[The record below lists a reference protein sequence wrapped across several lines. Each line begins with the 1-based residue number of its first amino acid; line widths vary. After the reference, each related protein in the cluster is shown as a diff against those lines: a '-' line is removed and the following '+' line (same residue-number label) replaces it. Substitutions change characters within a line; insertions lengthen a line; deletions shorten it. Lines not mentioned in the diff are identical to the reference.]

1 MERPP
6 DPPTPSSPPVAGA
19 AITWSEDRLGALDPH
34 EYDFQEFKGSAYV
47 FDVGQQRLRSDFID
61 NLSKQVS
68 AFANAAGGRIFL
80 GLDDEGRVDGG
91 VPCDLRPN
99 GTRAWLEDVIP
110 HVVVP
115 HLRAFNVYE
124 VTGPIPDPRRHDPSA
139 NGASPPTAL
148 RPGHAVYVL
157 EIPMS
162 EDAPHQARD
171 HRYYLRIAGKSRPMG
186 HHHVL
191 DVLNRTRDPW
201 VVVSRMDPY
210 GEPEFIE
217 SDPRG
222 PKSFVHLRTH
232 LVNRGRS
239 LAQHVGCEFV
249 VPRLAVNSECRQRM
263 LTQGETRIV
272 QRSGELVFFFY
283 HPIPLFP
290 TQEVPFGEV
299 WLAIHNANLQH
310 FEAGKVV
317 LRWRVF
323 ADGAPV
329 REGQVDVLA
338 YTSVQRAI
346 RQVAAAHGRPVDLRS
361 STSGRLRAP

>member
-1 MERPP
+1 MEPPP
-6 DPPTPSSPPVAGA
+6 DLSPSAPSF
-19 AITWSEDRLGALDPH
+19 TWSEEHLAALEPH

-47 FDVGQQRLRSDFID
+47 FDPGQQRLRSDFLD

-68 AFANAAGGRIFL
+68 AFANAGGGRLFL
-80 GLDDEGRVDGG
+80 GLDDDGRIDGG
-91 VPCDLRPN
+91 IPRALRPN

-110 HVVVP
+110 NVVVP
-115 HLRAFNVYE
+115 PLRAFNVYE
-124 VTGPIPDPRRHDPSA
+124 VAAPAHGPGA
-139 NGASPPTAL
+139 NGAAPPSAL

-157 EIPMS
+157 ELPMS

-171 HRYYLRIAGKSRPMG
+171 HRYYLRIAGKSRPMA

-210 GEPEFIE
+210 GEAEFVE

-222 PKSFVHLRTH
+222 PKCFVHLRTH
-232 LVNRGRS
+232 LSNRGRS
-239 LAQHVGCEFV
+239 LAQHVGCEFI
-249 VPRLAVNSECRQRM
+249 VPRLAVNSECRQRT
-263 LTQGETRIV
+263 LAQGETRLM
-272 QRSGELVFFFY
+272 QRSGEVVFFFY
-283 HPIPLFP
+283 HPIPIFP
-290 TQEVPFGEV
+290 TQEVPFGAV
-299 WLAIHNANLQH
+299 WLAIHGANLQH

-338 YTSVQRAI
+338 YTSVQRAM
-346 RQVAAAHGRPVDLRS
+346 REVALAHGRTPVDLRAS
-361 STSGRLRAP
+361 ASARLRSP

>member
-1 MERPP
+1 MERPL
-6 DPPTPSSPPVAGA
+6 DPAPIPPNVPPIPGTGDAWTP
-19 AITWSEDRLGALDPH
+19 ERLIALDPH
-34 EYDFQEFKGSAYV
+34 EYDFQEFKASAYV
-47 FDVGQQRLRSDFID
+47 FDPGQQRLRSDFLD

-80 GLDDEGRVDGG
+80 GIDDEGHVDGG
-91 VPCDLRPN
+91 VPRDLRPN

-110 HVVVP
+110 HVVIP

-124 VTGPIPDPRRHDPSA
+124 VGWVSA
-139 NGASPPTAL
+139 PGSASAL

-157 EIPMS
+157 EVPRS
-162 EDAPHQARD
+162 DDAPHQARD

-191 DVLNRTRDPW
+191 DVLHRTRDPN

-210 GEPEFIE
+210 GEPEFVE

-232 LVNRGRS
+232 LANRGRT
-239 LAQHVGCEFV
+239 LAQHVGCEFI
-249 VPRLAVNSECRQRM
+249 VPRFAVNSECRQRT
-263 LTQGETRIV
+263 LAQGETRLI
-272 QRSGELVFFFY
+272 QRSGEVVFFFY
-283 HPIPLFP
+283 HPIPIFP

-299 WLAIHNANLQH
+299 WLAIHGANLSQ
-310 FEAGKVV
+310 FESGKVV

-338 YTSVQRAI
+338 FTAIQRAT
-346 RQVAAAHGRPVDLRS
+346 RQVAVAHGRPPVDPRS
-361 STSGRLRAP
+361 STSGRLRSP

>member
-1 MERPP
+1 ME
-6 DPPTPSSPPVAGA
+6 PSSGSQPAPAPLVTSAPPLPGGA
-19 AITWSEDRLGALDPH
+19 VVWTPERLLALDPH
-34 EYDFQEFKGSAYV
+34 EYDFQEFKASPYV
-47 FDVGQQRLRSDFID
+47 FDPGQQRLRSDFLD

-80 GLDDEGRVDGG
+80 GIDDDGHVDGG
-91 VPCDLRPN
+91 VPRDLRPN

-124 VTGPIPDPRRHDPSA
+124 VTGPVGGPIQ
-139 NGASPPTAL
+139 
-148 RPGHAVYVL
+148 PGNAVYVL
-157 EIPMS
+157 EVPMS

-191 DVLNRTRDPW
+191 DVLHRTRDPH
-201 VVVSRMDPY
+201 VVVSRVDPY
-210 GEPEFIE
+210 GEPEFIQ

-222 PKSFVHLRTH
+222 PKAHVHLRTH
-232 LVNRGRS
+232 LVNRGRA
-239 LAQHVGCEFV
+239 LAQHVGCEFI
-249 VPRLAVNSECRQRM
+249 VPRLAVNNECRTKT
-263 LTQGETRIV
+263 LAQGETRLM
-272 QRSGELVFFFY
+272 QRSAELVFFFY
-283 HPIPLFP
+283 HRIPIFP

-299 WLAIHNANLQH
+299 WLSIHGANLQR
-310 FEAGKVV
+310 FETGKVL

-329 REGQVDVLA
+329 REGQVDVAA
-338 YTSVQRAI
+338 YTAVQRGM
-346 RQVAAAHGRPVDLRS
+346 RQVAHAHGRQPDPRS
-361 STSGRLRAP
+361 SSSGRLRSP

>member
-6 DPPTPSSPPVAGA
+6 DPLTPSTPPVPGGSW
-19 AITWSEDRLGALDPH
+19 TWTEDRLAALDPH
-34 EYDFQEFKGSAYV
+34 EYDFQEFKGSPYV
-47 FDVGQQRLRSDFID
+47 FDFGQQRLRSDFLD

-80 GLDDEGRVDGG
+80 GLDDEGRIDGG
-91 VPCDLRPN
+91 VPRDLRPN

-124 VTGPIPDPRRHDPSA
+124 VARPAVEAGG
-139 NGASPPTAL
+139 NGATPTSSL
-148 RPGHAVYVL
+148 RPGHAVYIV

-210 GEPEFIE
+210 GEPEFVE

-232 LVNRGRS
+232 LMNRGRS

-263 LTQGETRIV
+263 LAQGETRLL

-283 HPIPLFP
+283 HPIPIFP

-310 FEAGKVV
+310 LEAGKVF

-346 RQVAAAHGRPVDLRS
+346 RQVAAAHGLSVDLRS

>member
-6 DPPTPSSPPVAGA
+6 EPEHGPAWT
-19 AITWSEDRLGALDPH
+19 EERLLALDPH

-47 FDVGQQRLRSDFID
+47 FDAGQQRLRSDFLD

-68 AFANAAGGRIFL
+68 AFANAGGGRIFL
-80 GLDDEGRVDGG
+80 GLDDEGRIDGG
-91 VPCDLRPN
+91 VPSDVRPN

-110 HVVVP
+110 HVVTP
-115 HLRAFNVYE
+115 HVRAFNVYE
-124 VTGPIPDPRRHDPSA
+124 VTAAPGAPSA
-139 NGASPPTAL
+139 IL
-148 RPGHAVYVL
+148 PGRAVFVID
-157 EIPMS
+157 IPRS

-191 DVLNRTRDPW
+191 DVLHRTRDPH

-210 GEPEFIE
+210 GEAEFVE

-222 PKSFVHLRTH
+222 PKAFVHLRTH
-232 LVNRGRS
+232 LINRGRS

-249 VPRLAVNSECRQRM
+249 VPRFAVNSECRQRT
-263 LTQGETRIV
+263 LAQGETRLV
-272 QRSGELVFFFY
+272 QRSGEVVFFFY
-283 HPIPLFP
+283 HPIPIFP

-299 WLAIHNANLQH
+299 WLAIHGANLQH
-310 FEAGKVV
+310 FEAGRVS

-329 REGQVDVLA
+329 REGHVDVLA

-346 RQVAAAHGRPVDLRS
+346 RQVAAGHGRTVDPRS
-361 STSGRLRAP
+361 ATSGRLRAP

>member
-1 MERPP
+1 MERAP
-6 DPPTPSSPPVAGA
+6 DPLAPTSPPVPGGSSVW
-19 AITWSEDRLGALDPH
+19 TEDRLALLDPH

-47 FDVGQQRLRSDFID
+47 FDPGQQRLRSDFLD

-68 AFANAAGGRIFL
+68 AFANAAGGRIFI
-80 GLDDEGRVDGG
+80 GLDDEGRIDGG
-91 VPCDLRPN
+91 VPRDLRPN

-124 VTGPIPDPRRHDPSA
+124 VGAPVVDPSA
-139 NGASPPTAL
+139 NGSAPVTAL

-162 EDAPHQARD
+162 EDAPHQSRD

-210 GEPEFIE
+210 GEPEFVE

-232 LVNRGRS
+232 LMNRGRS

-263 LTQGETRIV
+263 LAQGETRLV

-283 HPIPLFP
+283 HPIPIFP